1 MQDISREEFSL
12 LNGGCDKDAAT
23 IITGTDCTLE
33 RIKLGRT
40 PDIEPVSIKL
50 EEPDIFPWHTTT
62 AHIGSNLLYVC
73 DAQKHS
79 FN

>member
-12 LNGGCDKDAAT
+12 LNGGCDKDAT
-23 IITGTDCTLE
+23 IITGNDCTLE

-50 EEPDIFPWHTTT
+50 EEPDIFQWHTTT
-62 AHIGSNLLYVC
+62 DIGSNLL
-73 DAQKHS
+73 
-79 FN
+79 